1 MAEMASYV
9 AIEPRTIIVG
19 ASTVAKGFRVT
30 KDSTGVCAVADATI
44 RGEFVT
50 LATGLTGEAICAVD
64 TASGGKCIAYAGEA
78 SVDAGDLAYA
88 FAGGKF
94 GVTSTNAAL
103 MGKWTTTT
111 AVNTL
116 GEVEL
121 FSVA

>member
-19 ASTVAKGFRVT
+19 ASTIAKGFRVT
-30 KDSTGVCAVADATI
+30 KDANGVCAVAGDTI

-50 LATGLTGEAICAVD
+50 LQTGLTGEAIAAVD
-64 TASGGKCIAYAGEA
+64 TASAGKCIAYAGEA
-78 SVDAGDLAYA
+78 GVDAGDAAYA

-94 GVTSTNAAL
+94 GVTSTNVAL
-103 MGKWTTTT
+103 MGRWTTTT

-121 FSVA
+121 LSVL